1 MKWSLLQWLASKR
14 EVTVTN
20 LNVSG
25 GTNRTGLS
33 KNKKNLSEGGRPY
46 YRDSKNIP
54 RNYGLH

>member
-1 MKWSLLQWLASKR
+1 LQWLASKR